1 MTRLGPPTTQIADG
15 GLRAWELQLTRPM
28 AQVLRRLELET
39 RAFHRAA
46 DEGWL
51 ALTFQ
56 GATRHD
62 YVRQLAAA
70 YGFEAPLE
78 AAFAYTPR
86 LPLLVDLRRF
96 ARAGL
101 LAQDLLALGIGAAG
115 VSHLPQC
122 APIAPFA
129 TPIEALGWMFVRER
143 SSLLHDTLRSHIR
156 EHLAE
161 ATDACAY
168 LTASA
173 NAAGGRLRELGAVLD
188 HAVQTERQYFELLA
202 ASHAGLRCL
211 VAWSSGGAQHAR
223 KAV

>member
-1 MTRLGPPTTQIADG
+1 MTRLVPPTTQIADG
-15 GLRAWELQLTRPM
+15 EDRAWELQLTRAM

-51 ALTFQ
+51 ALTRP
-56 GATRHD
+56 GAARHD
-62 YVRQLAAA
+62 YVRQLAAT

-78 AAFAYTPR
+78 AAFLYTPR
-86 LPLLVDLRRF
+86 LPLLVDLRSF

-143 SSLLHDTLRSHIR
+143 SSLLHDDVRSHVRAHIPD
-156 EHLAE
+156 

-168 LTASA
+168 LTSSASA
-173 NAAGGRLRELGAVLD
+173 ADTRLRELAAVLD
-188 HAVQTERQYFELLA
+188 RTVQTDRQYIELLA
-202 ASHAGLRCL
+202 AAHAGLRCL
-211 VAWSSGGAQHAR
+211 VVWTGGGAQHAR

>member
-1 MTRLGPPTTQIADG
+1 MTRLPPSTTRIADG
-15 GLRAWELQLTRPM
+15 KGRAWELQLTRAM

-51 ALTFQ
+51 ALTGP

-62 YVRQLAAA
+62 YVRQLAAT

-129 TPIEALGWMFVRER
+129 TPTEALGWMFVRER
-143 SSLLHDTLRSHIR
+143 SAVLHETVRGHVR
-156 EHLAE
+156 ERLPE
-161 ATDACAY
+161 ATDASAY

-173 NAAGGRLRELGAVLD
+173 VAAGARLRELAAVLD
-188 HAVQTERQYFELLA
+188 QTVQTERQYLELLA
-202 ASHAGLRCL
+202 AAHTGLRCL
-211 VAWSSGGAQHAR
+211 VAWTSGGAQRTR